1 MFTIMVHVCYLLS
14 GQPVCQWQ
22 YAAQHLPMQ
31 ACGWAQAGM
40 AQWKENSKFKGDEYY
55 IERYRCVADS
65 EASIPGDL

>member
-22 YAAQHLPMQ
+22 AAAEHMPMQ
-31 ACGWAQAGM
+31 ACAFAQAGM
-40 AQWKENSKFKGDEYY
+40 AQWKETGKFKGDEYY

-65 EASIPGDL
+65 EAVAKGAL